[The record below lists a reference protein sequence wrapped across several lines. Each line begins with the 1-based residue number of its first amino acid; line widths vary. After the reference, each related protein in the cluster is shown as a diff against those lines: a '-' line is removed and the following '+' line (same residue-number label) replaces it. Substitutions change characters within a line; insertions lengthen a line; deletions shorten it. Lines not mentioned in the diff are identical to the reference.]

1 MDFDD
6 LNNSLELTQIA
17 AKTVDVKITNQ
28 QELYISVLA
37 IYKLGRL
44 RTSHER
50 NLPHQCTNWRI
61 GYLLR
66 LDLLAT
72 KAKLPIKQIATKAAS
87 AEAKQFLSA
96 LLTTGKTWKNHWFGD
111 HKARN
116 QCQRHPETR
125 NPSICTWHHHGY
137 RALWRFE
144 PLSSSG
150 SLSPWL
156 VSRLQ
161 GPVNQGCGYVW
172 VTTRV

>member
-17 AKTVDVKITNQ
+17 AQTVDVKITNQ

-37 IYKLGRL
+37 IYKLGGL
-44 RTSHER
+44 GTSHER

-96 LLTTGKTWKNHWFGD
+96 LLTTGKTIGLETTI
-111 HKARN
+111 
-116 QCQRHPETR
+116 QRHPETR
-125 NPSICTWHHHGY
+125 NPSICTM
-137 RALWRFE
+137 ALPW
-144 PLSSSG
+144 LSS
-150 SLSPWL
+150 L
-156 VSRLQ
+156 VEA
-161 GPVNQGCGYVW
+161 
-172 VTTRV
+172 

>member
-17 AKTVDVKITNQ
+17 AKTVDVKIINQ

-37 IYKLGRL
+37 IYKLGGL
-44 RTSHER
+44 GTSHER

-87 AEAKQFLSA
+87 AEAKQFLEKRFFFLREKPLVWRPQSW
-96 LLTTGKTWKNHWFGD
+96 LIYPKWEYIDHILTIYFINHIL
-111 HKARN
+111 
-116 QCQRHPETR
+116 T
-125 NPSICTWHHHGY
+125 IY
-137 RALWRFE
+137 
-144 PLSSSG
+144 
-150 SLSPWL
+150 
-156 VSRLQ
+156 
-161 GPVNQGCGYVW
+161 
-172 VTTRV
+172 